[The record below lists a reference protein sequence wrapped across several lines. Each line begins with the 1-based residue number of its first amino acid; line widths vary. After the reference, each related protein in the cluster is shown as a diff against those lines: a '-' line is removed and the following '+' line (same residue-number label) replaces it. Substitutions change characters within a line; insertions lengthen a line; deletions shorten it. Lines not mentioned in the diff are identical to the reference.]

1 MVELIIMHCTTCI
14 SPAIRDDL
22 GSCARRNDF
31 MEQATRKH
39 FITRQDCRNI
49 GRKVK
54 DFSKHR
60 HNDDAVSVDRI
71 VRELQQETP
80 SPVLTYKPQGIADHA
95 IGLPDDTFFLALMTE
110 FQARLFQ
117 DFSEKVVCLD
127 STHKTNQ
134 YKHKLITLM
143 VADEFHNGKTLPF
156 VMHAKCIIIINL

>member
-1 MVELIIMHCTTCI
+1 MHCTTCI

-22 GSCARRNDF
+22 GSHARRNDF
-31 MEQATRKH
+31 KEQATRKH

-80 SPVLTYKPQGIADHA
+80 SPMLTYKPQGIADRA
-95 IGLPDDTFFLALMTE
+95 IGLPSDTFFLALMTE

-117 DFSEKVVCLD
+117 DYCVSRLNPQDQPVQCVRGYTLAVVILHVLLHRLCW
-127 STHKTNQ
+127 
-134 YKHKLITLM
+134 
-143 VADEFHNGKTLPF
+143 
-156 VMHAKCIIIINL
+156 C